1 MLYPKWCRDTYP
13 TQRVLTL
20 GLPAL
25 LREFHINNGYEEI
38 TFLVEFFLPVF
49 VEQYFVMN
57 NKTCF
62 IISNKT
68 KPNLQCCP
76 SKDTK
81 HYFRAEILWD
91 KLWRGQRR
99 WGGGLAGRG
108 YWVGEDRNKKCGFKN
123 SLLSPP
129 FSSNHSLLCK
139 SVIFFYDKLYNVLSK
154 EVSWAFFSTENWPI
168 RDKPSVLDEYLEIN
182 FKNSYVQKVFFFF
195 VRIALFWKAIILDT
209 FFKQTRQKAI

>member
-1 MLYPKWCRDTYP
+1 MYRIKRLVESFLKIQQVR
-13 TQRVLTL
+13 
-20 GLPAL
+20 
-25 LREFHINNGYEEI
+25 LREVS
-38 TFLVEFFLPVF
+38 L
-49 VEQYFVMN
+49 Q
-57 NKTCF
+57 
-62 IISNKT
+62 KT
-68 KPNLQCCP
+68 KQN
-76 SKDTK
+76 
-81 HYFRAEILWD
+81 
-91 KLWRGQRR
+91 
-99 WGGGLAGRG
+99 
-108 YWVGEDRNKKCGFKN
+108 KN

-154 EVSWAFFSTENWPI
+154 ELSWAFFSTENWPI